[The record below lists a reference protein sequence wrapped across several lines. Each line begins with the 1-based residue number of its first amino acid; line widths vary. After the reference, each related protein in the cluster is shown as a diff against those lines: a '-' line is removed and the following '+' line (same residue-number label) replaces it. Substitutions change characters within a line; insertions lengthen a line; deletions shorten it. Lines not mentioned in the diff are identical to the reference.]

1 MPALP
6 RGVGPGI
13 GRRERGFSDGRAT
26 DRGDAFEGGLAEW
39 RSAAG
44 VELSCEIMTPGSCGH
59 RLGCM
64 GRVSI
69 AVAIIE
75 DDAPARE
82 ILAQWLRRA
91 EGFRC
96 VGEYESAETALR
108 ELPGVKPDVVL
119 VDINLPGLNGIECV
133 RRLKPQMPEAQF
145 VMLTVYE
152 DADHIF
158 DALKAGATGYLLK
171 QTTRQELLA
180 AVRQVHSGGSPMTS
194 NIARKVVQS
203 FQQKPAGLSA
213 GAVEAPETA
222 ELSPR
227 EREVLDLLARGY
239 LYKEIADALSISLP
253 TVNTYI
259 RRIYEKLH
267 VRSRW
272 QAVARYAHWA
282 PGAGGADRGSEGS
295 GGRKN

>member
-1 MPALP
+1 M
-6 RGVGPGI
+6 
-13 GRRERGFSDGRAT
+13 AT
-26 DRGDAFEGGLAEW
+26 
-39 RSAAG
+39 
-44 VELSCEIMTPGSCGH
+44 
-59 RLGCM
+59 
-64 GRVSI
+64 VSI

-82 ILAQWLRRA
+82 ILARWIRRA
-91 EGFRC
+91 DGFRC
-96 VGEYESAETALR
+96 VGEHDCAESALR
-108 ELPGVKPDVVL
+108 GLPQEKPDVVL

-133 RRLKPQMPEAQF
+133 RRLKPLLPQTQF

-171 QTTRQELLA
+171 QTPRQELLTA
-180 AVRQVHSGGSPMTS
+180 LRQVHAGGSPMTS

-203 FQQKPAGLSA
+203 FQQQPWTRVAEGQEW
-213 GAVEAPETA
+213 GETA

-227 EREVLDLLARGY
+227 EREVLDLLAKGY
-239 LYKEIADALSISLP
+239 LYKEIADTLSISLP

-267 VRSRW
+267 VRSRG
-272 QAVARYAHWA
+272 QAVARYVQWPPPVGRTDGSSRSSG
-282 PGAGGADRGSEGS
+282 PGKKG
-295 GGRKN
+295 